1 MQDFPVTTILRELER
16 DGLLP
21 AILFR
26 TARKQCDADIDNLH
40 RNEHAIMP
48 AEQQQKLEA
57 EVQIIIKKYGFEQ
70 EFVTTYPQYKAL
82 IATGVGAHHAG
93 QLSNWN
99 GCRRCRF
106 SS

>member
-26 TARKQCDADIDNLH
+26 TARKQCDADVDNLH

-57 EVQIIIKKYGFEQ
+57 EVQIIIKNMD
-70 EFVTTYPQYKAL
+70 
-82 IATGVGAHHAG
+82 
-93 QLSNWN
+93 LSP
-99 GCRRCRF
+99 
-106 SS
+106 SSLRPIRNTRLL